1 MVDIMTF
8 MKNSFK
14 MANIMT
20 FMNNSYKWLIFI
32 FIQTFKYMAI
42 SSAVSVK

>member
-1 MVDIMTF
+1 MIDIMTF

-14 MANIMT
+14 TVDIMT
-20 FMNNSYKWLIFI
+20 IMNNSYKWLIFI